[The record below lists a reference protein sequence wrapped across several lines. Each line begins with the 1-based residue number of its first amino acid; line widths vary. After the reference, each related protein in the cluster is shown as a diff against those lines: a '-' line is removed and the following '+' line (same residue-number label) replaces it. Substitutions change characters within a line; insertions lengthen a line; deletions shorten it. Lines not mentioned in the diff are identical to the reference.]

1 MTANPYNKQQSKQFI
16 LIQCTVAYIPPES
29 EHTVVAEE
37 SLMLS
42 SQIHIN
48 FKLSVTTD
56 WMQITMN
63 V

>member
-1 MTANPYNKQQSKQFI
+1 VTY
-16 LIQCTVAYIPPES
+16 TPPES
-29 EHTVVAEE
+29 EHTVVAQE
-37 SLMLS
+37 SLMLP
-42 SQIHIN
+42 SQININ